1 MVAEVQRVNADT
13 GMRHKIGDNC
23 WVNIAEQ
30 GEMESSENVCWNG
43 AFQKEKR
50 RNDRYNGWWFN

>member
-1 MVAEVQRVNADT
+1 
-13 GMRHKIGDNC
+13 MRHKIGDNC
-23 WVNIAEQ
+23 WVNIAKQ

-43 AFQKEKR
+43 AFEKEKR